1 MLDPK
6 NKYLLKLGGRFITFL
21 RNSVAFWIRFL
32 RGIILPGFDNLS
44 LYNVLKFFFKGL
56 FEGRLTMRASAI
68 SFDFFLALFP
78 SIIFFFTIIPFIPID
93 DFQPT
98 LLQLLEEVI
107 PETLYG
113 YVSTTLED
121 IITRPRSDLL
131 SLGFILALY
140 FSTNGVNSIIEG
152 FNQTTHVI
160 ETRSWFKQRL
170 ISIFLVVVISS
181 MIIVAISLFIIGGYV
196 MTFLVEE
203 GILTDSFT
211 IIIIQVARWLL
222 IILLFLFSLSFLYYF
237 APAKRGNFRFISAG
251 STLATILLI
260 VTTYGFNF
268 YIENFSRYNALYG
281 SIGTL
286 LVFLLW
292 ILFNSFILLIGFELN
307 VSIANAKL
315 MTPKE

>member
-6 NKYLLKLGGRFITFL
+6 NKYLIKYGSKFLTLL
-21 RNSVAFWIRFL
+21 RNFAAFWIKLSR
-32 RGIILPGFDNLS
+32 RIKLPGFENLS
-44 LYNVLKFFFKGL
+44 LYDILKFFFKGL

-78 SIIFFFTIIPFIPID
+78 SIIFFFTIIPFVPID

-98 LLQLLEEVI
+98 LLKLLEDVI
-107 PETLYG
+107 PATLYG

-152 FNQTTHVI
+152 FNQSTHST
-160 ETRSWFKQRL
+160 ETRPWYKQRL
-170 ISIFLVVVISS
+170 IAIFLVIINAFMV
-181 MIIVAISLFIIGGYV
+181 IVAISLFIIGGYV
-196 MTFLVEE
+196 MDFLVDE
-203 GILTDSFT
+203 GILTDNFT
-211 IIIIQVARWLL
+211 IIIIQFTRWLL
-222 IILLFLFSLSFLYYF
+222 IILLFLFSLSSLYYY
-237 APAKRGNFRFISAG
+237 APAKTGNFRFISAG
-251 STLATILLI
+251 SALATLLLI
-260 VTTYGFNF
+260 LTTYVFNF
-268 YIENFSRYNALYG
+268 YIEHFSQYNALYG

-292 ILFNSFILLIGFELN
+292 VSFNSFILLIGFELN
-307 VSIANAKL
+307 ASIKRAS
-315 MTPKE
+315 KEKVRK

>member
-1 MLDPK
+1 
-6 NKYLLKLGGRFITFL
+6 
-21 RNSVAFWIRFL
+21 
-32 RGIILPGFDNLS
+32 